1 MPETTSE
8 TTAGTAGE
16 IVITDAAALAAIAHA
31 ADRAHRGSVW
41 LTAQRNSRSQRVG
54 RYVPESVAH
63 PAKMLPEIVRHA
75 IAQYT
80 EPGDL
85 VVDPMCGIGTT
96 LVEAMHLGRRAVGT
110 EYEARWTALAE
121 ANIALAR
128 SQNAPGEA
136 QVFNADARAILAATP
151 SQIHGTAA
159 LVITSPPYG
168 ASLHG
173 QVKPTA
179 ETGQSG
185 VQKFDYRYST
195 DKGNLAHVKVSELI
209 DGFAKI
215 LSGCRELLRPGGVV
229 VITTRPWREHG
240 ELVDLPGEVIA
251 AGVRAGLEPIER
263 CVALLGGI
271 RDGQFIARPSF
282 FQLANIRK
290 ERQAGQ
296 PQAAITHEDVIVLR
310 RPLAAA
316 TADREPCAGDC
327 CPPGVGCAAES
338 ATDAC
343 HRPAGLDCE

>member
-1 MPETTSE
+1 MRENTCDNSPETTD
-8 TTAGTAGE
+8 E
-16 IVITDAAALAAIAHA
+16 IVITDPDSIAAVQAAALHSQ
-31 ADRAHRGSVW
+31 RGSVW
-41 LTAQRNSRSQRVG
+41 LTAQQNSRSQRSG

-75 IAQYT
+75 ICQYT
-80 EPGDL
+80 DPGDL

-96 LVEAMHLGRRAVGT
+96 LVEAMHLGRRGVGT

-128 SQNAPGEA
+128 SQNAPGDA
-136 QVFNADARAILAATP
+136 TVFNADARQILAAVP
-151 SQIHGTAA
+151 AELHGTAA

-179 ETGQSG
+179 ETGRSG
-185 VQKFDYRYST
+185 VQKFDYKYST
-195 DKGNLAHVKVSELI
+195 DKGNLAHLKVSELI
-209 DGFAKI
+209 DGFAQI

-251 AGVRAGLEPIER
+251 AGVRAGLVPIER

-290 ERQAGQ
+290 ERAAGVLQAC
-296 PQAAITHEDVIVLR
+296 ITHEDVIVLQ
-310 RPLAAA
+310 RPREAPALE
-316 TADREPCAGDC
+316 DRVPCTDPLSDTGEP
-327 CPPGVGCAAES
+327 
-338 ATDAC
+338 
-343 HRPAGLDCE
+343 DCE

>member
-1 MPETTSE
+1 MYGLSLSE
-8 TTAGTAGE
+8 
-16 IVITDAAALAAIAHA
+16 L
-31 ADRAHRGSVW
+31 
-41 LTAQRNSRSQRVG
+41 AQRASIGKATLSGLETGTRNPTLETLYAVSTQLNLPLAVLLAD
-54 RYVPESVAH
+54 PD
-63 PAKMLPEIVRHA
+63 PAERPDE
-75 IAQYT
+75 
-80 EPGDL
+80 
-85 VVDPMCGIGTT
+85 
-96 LVEAMHLGRRAVGT
+96 
-110 EYEARWTALAE
+110 
-121 ANIALAR
+121 
-128 SQNAPGEA
+128 
-136 QVFNADARAILAATP
+136 
-151 SQIHGTAA
+151 IHGTAA
-159 LVITSPPYG
+159 LAITSPPYG

-209 DGFAKI
+209 DGFATI

-296 PQAAITHEDVIVLR
+296 PQAVIAHEDVIILQ
-310 RPLAAA
+310 RPFAAA
-316 TADREPCAGDC
+316 TEGLWRC
-327 CPPGVGCAAES
+327 
-338 ATDAC
+338 ATDGVAC
-343 HRPAGLDCE
+343 VGLCKNQAPHGCECLAERNCD

>member
-1 MPETTSE
+1 MPETTPE
-8 TTAGTAGE
+8 ATTGAARE
-16 IVITDAAALAAIAHA
+16 IAITDPDARAAIEHA
-31 ADRAHRGSVW
+31 ADSATRGSVW
-41 LTAQRNSRSQRVG
+41 LTAQRNSRSQRAR

-75 IAQYT
+75 ICQYT
-80 EPGDL
+80 SPGDL

-128 SQNAPGEA
+128 SQNAPGDA
-136 QVFNADARAILAATP
+136 QVFNADARQILTAVPAE
-151 SQIHGTAA
+151 IHGTAA

-185 VQKFDYRYST
+185 VQKFDYKYST
-195 DKGNLAHVKVSELI
+195 DKGNLAHVTVSELI

-251 AGVRAGLEPIER
+251 AGERAGLEPIER

-290 ERQAGQ
+290 EREAGQ
-296 PQAAITHEDVIVLR
+296 PQAVITHEDVIILR

-316 TADREPCAGDC
+316 KEDPRHCIRDGNPCADRCEDQTPHG
-327 CPPGVGCAAES
+327 CPPLAEQ
-338 ATDAC
+338 
-343 HRPAGLDCE
+343 DCD